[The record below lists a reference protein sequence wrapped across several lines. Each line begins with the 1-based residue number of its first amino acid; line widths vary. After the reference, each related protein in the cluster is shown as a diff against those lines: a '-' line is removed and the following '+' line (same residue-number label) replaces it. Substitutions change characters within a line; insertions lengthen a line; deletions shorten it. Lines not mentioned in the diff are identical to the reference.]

1 MDISDKI
8 RGILQRDDPFKTRR
22 IDARNIR
29 QITTTSTQSRLNH
42 LNSNL
47 NKAVPLNRYSSFK
60 R

>member
-8 RGILQRDDPFKTRR
+8 RSILQRDDPFRTRR
-22 IDARNIR
+22 IDTRNIR

-42 LNSNL
+42 LNGNL
-47 NKAVPLNRYSSFK
+47 NKAVPLSRYSNFK